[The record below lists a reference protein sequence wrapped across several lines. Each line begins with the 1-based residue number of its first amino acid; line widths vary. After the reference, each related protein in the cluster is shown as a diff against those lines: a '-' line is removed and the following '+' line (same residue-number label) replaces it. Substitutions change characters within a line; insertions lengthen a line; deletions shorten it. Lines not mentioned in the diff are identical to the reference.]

1 MTEVLSDFFDLHD
14 ASETDVANWAR
25 AQGLLEDGSGMDL
38 PGMVQVFNHYDVP
51 AHIET
56 GTWESVDTYLS
67 EGKAVI
73 LAVDPSKYWGDG
85 NPPGGHAVRIVD
97 VDLDRG
103 VAILSDSGT
112 PDGKG
117 LEVPLSELDAG
128 WEVKAHQM
136 IVTDVTDTD
145 AAGNDT
151 SHGTGRRRC
160 AAVRH
165 DHAADRGG
173 RGAHGRHAPDRAG
186 GRRGARGQPGR
197 RGAAADRDDGRRLGG
212 AAPGAPASGMTLGPA
227 TAAVAEASR
236 TFARRNSGPHAAMVS
251 AIATRVDGPLTV
263 AVIGRLKTGKSTLV
277 NALLAR
283 DVAPTAA
290 SECTRLV
297 TRFVGDNTEYVKVV
311 MRDGDVVERPLV
323 DKRAPATIEGI
334 DAASVARLDVHLVSR
349 PLTNIEIVDTPGLE
363 SLRDE
368 NSQET
373 TAFLDPD
380 SEDACAG
387 ADAIV
392 YCMTDMARASDL
404 TTLYGTSTTM
414 GDPRALGT
422 IAVLNRADQIT
433 GGWEGA
439 TKQAG
444 VIAEILRGLAAAV
457 VPLSALPAAAVRCGL
472 VDAELQRAVSELAGL
487 SEEERQVLMLD
498 SGLFISQPAGT
509 VSPEVRERL
518 LTTTSFGGAVA
529 AVNHLVCVPG
539 DRAGATRAIDE
550 ASHFGDLETK
560 IFRLQSRDDALE
572 SPEHARRARA
582 DRRVSHHLVRYG
594 ARSPRSGRRPPHVE
608 RARRAQAAG
617 GHGPGPPRP
626 EPPHR

>member
-1 MTEVLSDFFDLHD
+1 M
-14 ASETDVANWAR
+14 
-25 AQGLLEDGSGMDL
+25 
-38 PGMVQVFNHYDVP
+38 
-51 AHIET
+51 
-56 GTWESVDTYLS
+56 
-67 EGKAVI
+67 
-73 LAVDPSKYWGDG
+73 
-85 NPPGGHAVRIVD
+85 
-97 VDLDRG
+97 
-103 VAILSDSGT
+103 
-112 PDGKG
+112 
-117 LEVPLSELDAG
+117 
-128 WEVKAHQM
+128 
-136 IVTDVTDTD
+136 
-145 AAGNDT
+145 
-151 SHGTGRRRC
+151 
-160 AAVRH
+160 
-165 DHAADRGG
+165 
-173 RGAHGRHAPDRAG
+173 
-186 GRRGARGQPGR
+186 
-197 RGAAADRDDGRRLGG
+197 
-212 AAPGAPASGMTLGPA
+212 
-227 TAAVAEASR
+227 
-236 TFARRNSGPHAAMVS
+236 
-251 AIATRVDGPLTV
+251 
-263 AVIGRLKTGKSTLV
+263 IGRLKTGKSTLV
-277 NALLAR
+277 NALLAH

-311 MRDGDVVERPLV
+311 IRDGDVVERPLV

-422 IAVLNRADQIT
+422 IPVLNRADQIT

-560 IFRLQSRDDALE
+560 ISRLQSRDDALKAQNALAGLERIAE
-572 SPEHARRARA
+572 SPTISSGMAHDLLDLVA
-582 DRRVSHHLVRYG
+582 DLRTS
-594 ARSPRSGRRPPHVE
+594 SD
-608 RARRAQAAG
+608 ARRAQAAG